1 MEVARDSTERSLLF
15 SDTEMKKGTVRM
27 ERQFTEDFMEV
38 TQVVSLRGEEV
49 SCVEKFI
56 RSEYNDA

>member
-38 TQVVSLRGEEV
+38 TQVVSLRSEEV

-56 RSEYNDA
+56 RSEHNDA